1 MCPPCCPVRQRQLTA
16 FGPGFAQGRVRVWI
30 VATMGGKGALLQ
42 GVGRRLRTA
51 AIGEQQLISLRLS
64 FKGNK
69 GVLEKQGAGLGEKR
83 PQFPEGWYYCI
94 HSSAFKLPLLPPKEE
109 KGKTLA
115 SGEERIA
122 LTPGLAGQ
130 CCPLPLLEC
139 TRIHVPPPPS
149 WGKRGRAKELMGSEH
164 SPGRA

>member
-1 MCPPCCPVRQRQLTA
+1 M
-16 FGPGFAQGRVRVWI
+16 
-30 VATMGGKGALLQ
+30 Q

-69 GVLEKQGAGLGEKR
+69 GVLEKQGAGLQEKR

-94 HSSAFKLPLLPPKEE
+94 HSSAFKLPLLPPEEE

-115 SGEERIA
+115 SGEA
-122 LTPGLAGQ
+122 LP
-130 CCPLPLLEC
+130 
-139 TRIHVPPPPS
+139 
-149 WGKRGRAKELMGSEH
+149 
-164 SPGRA
+164 

>member
-1 MCPPCCPVRQRQLTA
+1 
-16 FGPGFAQGRVRVWI
+16 
-30 VATMGGKGALLQ
+30 MGGKGALLQ
-42 GVGRRLRTA
+42 GVSRRLRTA

-69 GVLEKQGAGLGEKR
+69 GVLEKQGAGLQEKR
-83 PQFPEGWYYCI
+83 PQFPEGWYYYI

-122 LTPGLAGQ
+122 LTPGLAGH
-130 CCPLPLLEC
+130 CCPLPLLESVHAHTPC
-139 TRIHVPPPPS
+139 PPPPQIL
-149 WGKRGRAKELMGSEH
+149 GKEGESKRAHGQ
-164 SPGRA
+164 